1 MVGAMLMASP
11 ISLLING
18 VCGRMG
24 HRVVHL
30 AAQDQRFQ
38 VAAGIEYAEH
48 PKQGLDLGLVMALPD
63 LEGIKI
69 TEQWPKDR
77 IIDVVIDVSS
87 PEGTA
92 ALLPKC
98 KVDRIPM
105 IVATTGHSVAQMKE
119 LNEAGHEMPLL
130 VTANLSMGMNL
141 LMKLVAQAAAALK
154 KQDFDIEII
163 EKHHRFKKDSPSGTA
178 LRLAKIIQ
186 EQVGDVP
193 VRHGREGIV
202 GERNSQEIGIHAV
215 RAGDHVGDHTV
226 LFSTLGETLS
236 LQHTAS
242 SRDAF
247 AKGALEAAAFLVSK
261 GPGWYSMA
269 DVLGL

>member
-1 MVGAMLMASP
+1 MPNPL
-11 ISLLING
+11 SLLVNG

-24 HRVVHL
+24 FRVTHL
-30 AAQDQRFQ
+30 AVEDSRFQ
-38 VAAGIEYAEH
+38 VAAGLEH
-48 PKQGLDLGLVMALPD
+48 LGHLKYGHDLGQVMGLPN
-63 LEGIKI
+63 LEGITI
-69 TEQWPKDR
+69 THEWPKDR
-77 IIDVVIDVSS
+77 TIDVVIDVSS

-92 ALLPKC
+92 SLLPMC
-98 KVDRIPM
+98 RADRIPM
-105 IVATTGHSVAQMKE
+105 IVATTGHTVEQMSNLKE
-119 LNEAGHEMPLL
+119 AAHDMPLL
-130 VTANLSMGMNL
+130 VAANLSLGMNL
-141 LMKLVAQAAAALK
+141 MMKLVGQAAASLR

-163 EKHHRFKKDSPSGTA
+163 ERHHRFKKDSPSGTA
-178 LRLAKIIQ
+178 LRLSQIIQ

-202 GERNSQEIGIHAV
+202 GERSKQEIGIHAV

-226 LFSTLGETLS
+226 LFSTLGETLE
-236 LQHTAS
+236 LQHKAS

-261 GPGWYSMA
+261 GPGWYTMF

>member
-1 MVGAMLMASP
+1 MAAP
-11 ISLLING
+11 LSLLVNG

-30 AAQDQRFQ
+30 AADDPRFQ
-38 VAAGIEYAEH
+38 VAAGLENANH
-48 PKQGLDLGLVMALPD
+48 PKAGLDLGLVMALPQ
-63 LEGIKI
+63 LEGIKV
-69 TEQWPKDR
+69 THHWPQDR

-87 PEGTA
+87 PEGTE
-92 ALLPKC
+92 ALLPIC
-98 KVDRIPM
+98 RADRIPM
-105 IVATTGHSVAQMKE
+105 IVATTGHSVDQMKT
-119 LNEAGHEMPLL
+119 LKEAGHDMPLL
-130 VTANLSMGMNL
+130 VAANLSLGMNL
-141 LMKLVAQAAAALK
+141 LMKLVAQAATALK
-154 KQDFDIEII
+154 TQDFDIEII
-163 EKHHRFKKDSPSGTA
+163 EKHHRFKKDSPSGSA
-178 LRLAKIIQ
+178 LRLAQVIQ

-193 VRHGREGIV
+193 VRHGREGLV
-202 GERNSQEIGIHAV
+202 GERSKQEIGIHAV

-242 SRDAF
+242 NRDAF
-247 AKGALEAAAFLVSK
+247 AKGALEAAAYLVAK

>member
-1 MVGAMLMASP
+1 MANAL
-11 ISLLING
+11 SLLVNG

-24 HRVVHL
+24 IRVVHL
-30 AAQDQRFQ
+30 AAADSRFQ
-38 VAAGIEYAEH
+38 VATGLEHQAH
-48 PKQGLDLGLVMALPD
+48 PKVGLDLGQVMGLPD
-63 LEGIKI
+63 LEGIQV
-69 TEQWPKDR
+69 TDRWPTDR
-77 IIDVVIDVSS
+77 MIDVVIDVSS

-92 ALLPKC
+92 SLLKLC
-98 KVDRIPM
+98 QKDRIPM
-105 IVATTGHSVAQMKE
+105 VVATTGHSVEQMNALK
-119 LNEAGHEMPLL
+119 EAGHDMPLL
-130 VTANLSMGMNL
+130 VAANLSLGMNL
-141 LMKLVAQAAAALK
+141 LMKLVGHAASALR

-178 LRLAKIIQ
+178 LRLAQIIQ

-193 VRHGREGIV
+193 VKHGREGIV
-202 GERNSQEIGIHAV
+202 GERSKQEIGIHAV

-226 LFSTLGETLS
+226 LFSTLGETLE
-236 LQHTAS
+236 LQHKAS

>member
-1 MVGAMLMASP
+1 MANP
-11 ISLLING
+11 LSLLVNG

-24 HRVVHL
+24 FRVVHL
-30 AAQDQRFQ
+30 AMDDDRFQ
-38 VAAGIEYAEH
+38 VAAGREHSDH
-48 PKQGLDLGLVMALPD
+48 PKYGLDLGQVMGLPS
-63 LEGIKI
+63 LEGIRI
-69 TEQWPKDR
+69 THEWPKDR
-77 IIDVVIDVSS
+77 RIDVVIDVSS

-92 ALLPKC
+92 ALLPMCRADK
-98 KVDRIPM
+98 IPM
-105 IVATTGHSVAQMKE
+105 IVATTGHSVEQMASLK
-119 LNEAGHEMPLL
+119 EAGHDMPLL
-130 VTANLSMGMNL
+130 VAANLSLGMNL
-141 LMKLVAQAAAALK
+141 MMKLVGQAASALRT
-154 KQDFDIEII
+154 QDFDIEII
-163 EKHHRFKKDSPSGTA
+163 ERHHRFKKDSPSGTA
-178 LRLAKIIQ
+178 LRLSQVIQ

-202 GERNSQEIGIHAV
+202 GERSKQEIGIHAV

-226 LFSTLGETLS
+226 LFSTLGETLE
-236 LQHTAS
+236 LQHKAS